1 VVILQI
7 FVAIVASA
15 IGVLSSLTMLVLL
28 AASLANAKPANIQQA
43 KWMALG
49 IGLVQVASLVGAIWL
64 MNRDKHWHAAATG
77 IFPLFAVIALVIV
90 LIRIEW

>member
-1 VVILQI
+1 MVILQVI
-7 FVAIVASA
+7 LAIVACV

-28 AASLANAKPANIQQA
+28 AASLANAKPASIQQA

-49 IGLVQVASLVGAIWL
+49 IGVVQFASLVGAIWL
-64 MNRDKHWHAAATG
+64 MNHDKHWYAAATG

-90 LIRIEW
+90 LIGIEW